1 MARTFTTREGG
12 RGETVTHN
20 NPCVICGHP
29 DWCARF
35 ADGGVLCERVENE
48 TGGKIHWPNGRRG
61 DWRDAAVLSAPV
73 RTPAPPR
80 PTADPDTCDR
90 AYRALLAAASL
101 ADGHRANLT
110 DRGMSGNEID
120 AGMYRTLPPETD
132 RGELV
137 AAAASAIDVDLV
149 GSVPGF
155 VRRADGGVRLTG
167 EPGLLIPVVDAGDRV
182 IGLRVRVDGETD
194 SGKYRWVS
202 TSTGGAISVDG
213 HTCHVCYPGGWF
225 GWRGWGSRSPLVVVT
240 EGEIKA
246 AIASRRLAVPV
257 VSVPGVGNTG
267 HVCETVAEIV
277 AVDCGETDRGQVTVA
292 IAYDADAGSNPHV
305 DANERRLA
313 RELQDAGYR
322 VVRWDWSLTDAKG
335 LDDLLVAGLLPT
347 PALYP
352 VNAAATV
359 DRVAVATVDVDRLQR
374 RIDALEIDLQRETDR
389 ADRNGET
396 IRMVMAALGNRR
408 LQGAR
413 VTAAAAIVAL
423 ASRLDDAPE
432 TQPADGMYPVPNRE
446 IAALMGGS
454 ESTAG
459 RHLGTIAKAPGSPLR
474 REVRIDER
482 VDPETGEIRPTPQTY
497 LGLNVSS
504 MTDFAAA
511 AAALESPRPRHGG
524 SVSGRRRQVP
534 ACEEHPDAGV
544 LLEWT
549 ATCRECGVVVETGQV
564 EVAAELHAPP
574 PFNLESGGIV
584 TGSYRLRTNGFHHEI
599 WETTDEPESDGGM
612 TAPTLPGVPLIPT
625 GTHGHD
631 RWSA

>member
-1 MARTFTTREGG
+1 MARTFTTRAGN
-12 RGETVTHN
+12 RGETVTRAT
-20 NPCVICGHP
+20 PCVICGYP

-35 ADGGVLCERVENE
+35 PDGGVLCQRVESE
-48 TGGKIHWPNGRRG
+48 TPCNGGGWLWWPHGRPSERS
-61 DWRDAAVLSAPV
+61 AAPLPSPV

-101 ADGHRANLT
+101 EDGHRANLT

-335 LDDLLVAGLLPT
+335 LDELLVAGLLPT

-352 VNAAATV
+352 V
-359 DRVAVATVDVDRLQR
+359 DRVAVATVDADRLQR
-374 RIDALEIDLQRETDR
+374 RIEALEIDLRRATDR
-389 ADRNGET
+389 ADQTAQT
-396 IRMVMAALGNRR
+396 IHMVLAVLGNAALGA
-408 LQGAR
+408 AR
-413 VTAAAAIVAL
+413 VTAAAALVAL
-423 ASRLDDAPE
+423 LSREDRADADQPPDGMHPITLAEIGNRVGLSASAVTRHLKMIADAPN
-432 TQPADGMYPVPNRE
+432 A
-446 IAALMGGS
+446 
-454 ESTAG
+454 
-459 RHLGTIAKAPGSPLR
+459 PLR
-474 REVRIDER
+474 RELRVRER
-482 VDPETGEIRPTPQTY
+482 VNPETGEIDTYQQTY
-497 LGLNVSS
+497 LGLAPTLAT
-504 MTDFAAA
+504 MTDFAEAVAA
-511 AAALESPRPRHGG
+511 MQSTRPTHGGRRIPACPDHPNAGAWVEWRASCGVCRRPLANGSHPAPTAGAGLSAGGSCNMQTLPTSGGDSPRLNLLSLQDANTPPVGF
-524 SVSGRRRQVP
+524 
-534 ACEEHPDAGV
+534 EPDAD
-544 LLEWT
+544 LT
-549 ATCRECGVVVETGQV
+549 A
-564 EVAAELHAPP
+564 L
-574 PFNLESGGIV
+574 
-584 TGSYRLRTNGFHHEI
+584 
-599 WETTDEPESDGGM
+599 
-612 TAPTLPGVPLIPT
+612 TLPGLPDPIPT
-625 GTHGHD
+625 GTGGTD
-631 RWSA
+631 RYTA